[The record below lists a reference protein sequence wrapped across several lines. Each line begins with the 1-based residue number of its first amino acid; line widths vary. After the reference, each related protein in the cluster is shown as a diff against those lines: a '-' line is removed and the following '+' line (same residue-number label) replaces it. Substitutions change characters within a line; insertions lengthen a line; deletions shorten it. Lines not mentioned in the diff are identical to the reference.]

1 MKHFSIGGILPIAG
15 AALSVTAGAATIFT
29 GTFPVSAAIPDADDV
44 GISDTRNVSAAGLTN
59 IQLVTVTL
67 NLTGGWNGDLY
78 GYLVHSTGFSVLLNR
93 PGRDIA
99 TPDGSASSGMS
110 VTLAD
115 AAATDIHTAIPMSG
129 GPVSGTYQPDG
140 RTADPLVVLSSS
152 PRTALLSSFDGLD
165 ANGSWTLFLADQSPG
180 DVSTLSSWTLNIQGI
195 PEPTSTSL
203 AAAVSLHFLARR
215 RRDHIV

>member
-1 MKHFSIGGILPIAG
+1 MKPISIGGILLFASLSAPAG
-15 AALSVTAGAATIFT
+15 AAIIYTGIFT
-29 GTFPVSAAIPDADDV
+29 VSTAIPDADDV
-44 GISDTRNVSAAGLTN
+44 GISDTRNVSAVDLTN

-93 PGRDIA
+93 PGRDTG

-115 AAATDIHTAIPMSG
+115 GAATDIHTAIPMSG
-129 GPVSGTYQPDG
+129 GPVTGTYQPDG
-140 RTADPLVVLSSS
+140 RTADPLAVLSSS
-152 PRTALLSSFDGLD
+152 PRSAMLSSFNGLD

-180 DVSTLSSWTLNIQGI
+180 DVATLSSWTLHIEGI
-195 PEPTSTSL
+195 PEPGSASL
-203 AAAVSLHFLARR
+203 TTAAVALLLGRR
-215 RRDHIV
+215 RKNPGLR